1 MSCLLLTKMK
11 FSLLFECSF
20 KKVISAFLGTKW
32 DLCCGGINVCVSS
45 TGIEYDYFGI
55 GEFWGCK
62 SLFNDFGMQFRF
74 FAYQRASL
82 TGGVAVKAGQ
92 SVLSI
97 MTVNTS
103 DNQEFPKLRLFLKKN

>member
-1 MSCLLLTKMK
+1 MSQQTYIQLNFLV
-11 FSLLFECSF
+11 SF
-20 KKVISAFLGTKW
+20 A
-32 DLCCGGINVCVSS
+32 
-45 TGIEYDYFGI
+45 GIEYDYFGI

-62 SLFNDFGMQFRF
+62 SLFNDFGIQFRY

-82 TGGVAVKAGQ
+82 TGGVAVKGGH

-103 DNQEFPKLRLFLKKN
+103 DPQEFPKLRYSETPLYGHPDVKDSFVCPDEKLIHFL

>member
-1 MSCLLLTKMK
+1 MPSKYLARQGCFGLGNYLLTYGYHIKLTANI
-11 FSLLFECSF
+11 F
-20 KKVISAFLGTKW
+20 
-32 DLCCGGINVCVSS
+32 S
-45 TGIEYDYFGI
+45 TGIEYDYYGV

-62 SLFNDFGMQFRF
+62 SIFNDFGIQFRY

-82 TGGVAVKAGQ
+82 TGGMAVKAGQ

-103 DNQEFPKLRLFLKKN
+103 DPQEFPKLR

>member
-1 MSCLLLTKMK
+1 LSDITRKI
-11 FSLLFECSF
+11 SE
-20 KKVISAFLGTKW
+20 SAFLLSK
-32 DLCCGGINVCVSS
+32 CSHQFNYPFSS
-45 TGIEYDYFGI
+45 AGIEYDYYGI

-62 SLFNDFGMQFRF
+62 SLFNDFGIQFRY

-82 TGGVAVKAGQ
+82 TGGVAIKAGE

-103 DNQEFPKLRLFLKKN
+103 DPKEFPKLR

>member
-1 MSCLLLTKMK
+1 MVEVSELNPPVT
-11 FSLLFECSF
+11 
-20 KKVISAFLGTKW
+20 VISA
-32 DLCCGGINVCVSS
+32 
-45 TGIEYDYFGI
+45 GIEYDFFDI

-62 SLFNDFGMQFRF
+62 SLFNDFGIQFRF

-82 TGGVAVKAGQ
+82 TWGVAVKAGQ

-103 DNQEFPKLRLFLKKN
+103 DPGEYPRIR

>member
-1 MSCLLLTKMK
+1 MLPPDGAEN
-11 FSLLFECSF
+11 SLDIFF
-20 KKVISAFLGTKW
+20 
-32 DLCCGGINVCVSS
+32 DLARFFA
-45 TGIEYDYFGI
+45 GIEYDYYGI

-82 TGGVAVKAGQ
+82 TGGVAIKAGQ

-103 DNQEFPKLRLFLKKN
+103 DNQEFPKLR